1 MYQLSRTSRSEIID
15 QLKIMRLQEESPQY
29 KCRRYTEDGDDEID
43 SDKSDGDLSR
53 PIDAE
58 CRSKMVQWC
67 YQIVAFASFHRE
79 TVSTAMSYLDRFL
92 SSDHPKARRV
102 IANRKEYQLS
112 CIAALYLAIKM
123 NEREEIDPK
132 NFSELARGTHL
143 ECEIVQ
149 METTILS
156 VLNWRMS
163 GPTSF
168 TFLHHLLE
176 LGPTRM
182 RGNTLQWS
190 KITDLASFQI
200 QLAIGD
206 NFFVQYQPSF
216 LALASI
222 LNALEPTHKN
232 ILPSDRM
239 TYFQTLID
247 ATDIHP
253 LSGALWEV
261 KNRLWAI
268 VENSELLKSLDLTV
282 EGPAANEHFQ
292 AMTAARDPS
301 PICVSRSNKCLV
313 PSSTIQMKR
322 KMGFE

>member
-1 MYQLSRTSRSEIID
+1 MYQLGRVSRSEIID
-15 QLKIMRLQEESPQY
+15 QLKVMRSQEESSQY
-29 KCRRYTEDGDDEID
+29 RCRKYIEDGDDEID
-43 SDKSDGDLSR
+43 YDKSDKELSR

-67 YQIVAFASFHRE
+67 YQIVAFASFHPE

-92 SSDHPKARRV
+92 SSDHPKSRRV

-143 ECEIVQ
+143 ECEIIQ
-149 METTILS
+149 MEATILR
-156 VLNWRMS
+156 VLDWRMN

-176 LGPTRM
+176 LGPARM
-182 RGNTLQWS
+182 KSNTVQWS
-190 KITDLASFQI
+190 KITDLASYQI
-200 QLAIGD
+200 QLAMGD
-206 NFFVQYQPSF
+206 SFFVPYQPSL

-222 LNALEPTHKN
+222 LNSLEPTHKN
-232 ILPSDRM
+232 ILPSDIM
-239 TYFQTLID
+239 NYIQTLID
-247 ATDIHP
+247 VTDISP
-253 LSGALWEV
+253 LAHALWEV

-268 VENSELLKSLDLTV
+268 VKSSRLLKSLDLTV
-282 EGPAANEHFQ
+282 EESAPNQNFQ
-292 AMTAARDPS
+292 TLTASRYPS
-301 PICVSRSNKCLV
+301 PICVSRSNKTV
-313 PSSTIQMKR
+313 VSSPSIQMKR